1 MGTASNTESDVCLL
15 RRLRYKLIALYETE
29 PKESDFPVN
38 ERHRFVVAQRIY
50 RAKVRSLLQEQERLE
65 QREKARLEPIRA
77 RQIAKEARKRAKS
90 QGK

>member
-38 ERHRFVVAQRIY
+38 ERHRFVVAQLI
-50 RAKVRSLLQEQERLE
+50 KIL
-65 QREKARLEPIRA
+65 
-77 RQIAKEARKRAKS
+77 
-90 QGK
+90 